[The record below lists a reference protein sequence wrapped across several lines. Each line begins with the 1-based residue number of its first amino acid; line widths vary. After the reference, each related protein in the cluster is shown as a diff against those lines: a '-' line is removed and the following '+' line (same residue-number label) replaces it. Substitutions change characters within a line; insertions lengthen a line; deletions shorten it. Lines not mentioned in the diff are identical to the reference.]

1 MGGGEE
7 LACRMMQSRKC
18 LLERKRCEGQGK
30 GRKKKEVALA
40 AKLLETEGA
49 AGYMCTAGYM
59 RTAGKKRTK
68 KEAALTARSLKTE
81 RTARKYRCTA
91 GYMHTAGYM
100 RRKGCVA

>member
-18 LLERKRCEGQGK
+18 LLERKRCEGRGK
-30 GRKKKEVALA
+30 GKKKKEVALA

-81 RTARKYRCTA
+81 KLQGSTGVLQCTCTLQ
-91 GYMHTAGYM
+91 GT
-100 RRKGCVA
+100 CVGKAV